1 MYVDYDFEFYM
12 DDYLDYLDYLDYIKD
27 MEEEDYE

>member
-12 DDYLDYLDYLDYIKD
+12 DDYLDYLDYLDYIEY
-27 MEEEDYE
+27 MEDERL

>member
-12 DDYLDYLDYLDYIKD
+12 DDYLDYLDYIEY
-27 MEEEDYE
+27 MEDERL